1 MERLDWELKYKEA
14 QNCSGNGIWIK
25 LGSDTYFKQHSSQ
38 LEPTFHW
45 RLLLDPLSMDGF
57 LPSIWPAF
65 LILRK
70 KAWGLCKSLWWSSRS
85 KVERMHE
92 REHLFGN
99 PMSGDLSDVLNF
111 MFANYRQESWEREAD
126 SCDCS
131 HHIVPAICYY
141 REVLIKEGSQRKL
154 PRCDSGDSGGQP
166 TLCHCRLVS
175 SWSNNHFWFAA
186 IHSNQWRYMPQR
198 HRESIDRIP
207 FPSIKLTWLLRGV
220 KKGSGEKYSV
230 LYSIKEYVIK

>member
-111 MFANYRQESWEREAD
+111 MFADYRQESWEEKQTHVTVLTILSQPSVTIEKFWLRREAKENFPGVTLETLVA
-126 SCDCS
+126 SPPYA
-131 HHIVPAICYY
+131 IVGLCPHGAIIISD
-141 REVLIKEGSQRKL
+141 LLQSI
-154 PRCDSGDSGGQP
+154 PISGGTCP
-166 TLCHCRLVS
+166 RDIER
-175 SWSNNHFWFAA
+175 A
-186 IHSNQWRYMPQR
+186 
-198 HRESIDRIP
+198 
-207 FPSIKLTWLLRGV
+207 
-220 KKGSGEKYSV
+220 
-230 LYSIKEYVIK
+230 